1 MQVVKSMWEYI
12 REHNLQNPQDKREVL
27 LDAPLKR
34 IFGVNTF
41 TIFSMNKHLSD
52 VLTAAPTEQS

>member
-1 MQVVKSMWEYI
+1 MWEYI